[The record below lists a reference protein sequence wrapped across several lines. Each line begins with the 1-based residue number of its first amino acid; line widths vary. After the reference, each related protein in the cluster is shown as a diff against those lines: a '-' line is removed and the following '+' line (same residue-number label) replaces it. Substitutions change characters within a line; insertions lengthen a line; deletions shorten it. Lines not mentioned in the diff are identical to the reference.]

1 MTLVVGRAPAT
12 LSPDAGATPLPC
24 IVQLGRAD
32 WTPPPSALSQL
43 ASCCSPSPSSPSS
56 LSSLSSS
63 SYQLHRLS
71 SRPTLPP
78 FARSIMTS
86 PQLLP
91 SAVKPSVLTGFFS
104 LSDEHHGEYV
114 GRPTSICTGAR
125 GIYPSTLADPEGRY
139 RHSTPSGSRPTFDP
153 TWILRSRTFRNSA
166 LALLYIRTTMLVYLH
181 ILYPKCACQCH
192 C

>member
-114 GRPTSICTGAR
+114 
-125 GIYPSTLADPEGRY
+125 ADPEGRY